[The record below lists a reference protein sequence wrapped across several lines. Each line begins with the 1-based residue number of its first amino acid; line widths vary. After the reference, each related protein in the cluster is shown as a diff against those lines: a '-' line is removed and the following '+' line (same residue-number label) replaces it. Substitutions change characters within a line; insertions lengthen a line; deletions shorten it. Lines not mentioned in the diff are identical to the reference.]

1 MADKKTVRLGVNLPE
16 DLRDRFKKISILND
30 TEMGALVREWIEEY
44 VSSYENPR
52 PQKKRIRRK
61 KAGVENGE
69 ENTKTKDSEK

>member
-16 DLRDRFKKISILND
+16 DLRDRFKKIAVLND
-30 TEMGALVREWIEEY
+30 TDMGALIREWIEEY
-44 VSSYENPR
+44 VSDYAKPK